1 MMMVVVVMIMV
12 MIIMIIIIILII
24 IVGLKVCSRNVGYI
38 VSAKALSFRMLLDD
52 CELRNGRFGGV
63 YVYTL
68 CIW

>member
-12 MIIMIIIIILII
+12 MIIIIIIILII

>member
-1 MMMVVVVMIMV
+1 MMVVVVMIM
-12 MIIMIIIIILII
+12 MMIIIIIII